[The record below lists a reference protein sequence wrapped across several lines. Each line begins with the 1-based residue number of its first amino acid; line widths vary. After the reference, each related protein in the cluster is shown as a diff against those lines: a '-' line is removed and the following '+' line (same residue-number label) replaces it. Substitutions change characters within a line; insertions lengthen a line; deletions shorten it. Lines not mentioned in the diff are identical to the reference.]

1 MLPWLPLEREIKEIG
16 EQIEKVS
23 ASLAEQEETHLQAA
37 AKLAA
42 DQAEAPDILS
52 AEREML
58 NLQEQE
64 NQARMAL
71 GMAQQNVQVLDTLK
85 QRKKQIEAEREEM
98 AHKVAELK
106 VLERAFG
113 KNGVPAMLIEQALP
127 QIENSA
133 NEILERL
140 SGGTMSI
147 RFITQKEYK
156 DNSRD
161 DLRETLEI
169 QISDTA
175 GMRDYE
181 MYSGGEA
188 FRINFAIRLALS
200 EILAQR
206 AGARLQTLVVDEGF
220 GSQDEIGRQRLIE
233 AINTVKDDFE
243 KILVITHIDE
253 LKDAFPTRI
262 EVTKGLRG
270 SEVQVL

>member
-1 MLPWLPLEREIKEIG
+1 MTLPTTMQSAPEKPSCRKLRRSTASWKNAHAALAPLEREIKEIG

-23 ASLAEQEETHLQAA
+23 ASLTEQEETHLQAA

-127 QIENSA
+127 PN
-133 NEILERL
+133 
-140 SGGTMSI
+140 
-147 RFITQKEYK
+147 
-156 DNSRD
+156 
-161 DLRETLEI
+161 
-169 QISDTA
+169 
-175 GMRDYE
+175 
-181 MYSGGEA
+181 
-188 FRINFAIRLALS
+188 
-200 EILAQR
+200 
-206 AGARLQTLVVDEGF
+206 
-220 GSQDEIGRQRLIE
+220 
-233 AINTVKDDFE
+233 
-243 KILVITHIDE
+243 
-253 LKDAFPTRI
+253 
-262 EVTKGLRG
+262 
-270 SEVQVL
+270 